1 MKEVA
6 TGAIRACQGLHCLLG
21 CHSLQDHPSGTWVLS
36 ALMKPDR
43 VTVTVAL
50 HDPRLLARSY
60 HGYVEIDKSVIAL
73 HATSRTSSSRTLDA

>member
-6 TGAIRACQGLHCLLG
+6 TVAIRASQSLHCLLG

-43 VTVTVAL
+43 VAVTVAS
-50 HDPRLLARSY
+50 HDPRLLASTY
-60 HGYVEIDKSVIAL
+60 HGYDEIEESVMAL